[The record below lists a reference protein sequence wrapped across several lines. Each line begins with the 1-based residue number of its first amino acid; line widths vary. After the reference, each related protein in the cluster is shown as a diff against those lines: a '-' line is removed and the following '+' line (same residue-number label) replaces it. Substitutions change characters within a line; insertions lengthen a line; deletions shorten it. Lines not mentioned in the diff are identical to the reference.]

1 MKARRPYVPRVLDTL
16 IQADLTSAGAVVI
29 EGPKACGKTETARQH
44 AASEIRLDVDETAT
58 ELVRIS
64 PQLVLDGA
72 TPRLLDEWQIEP
84 RIWNVVRRAVDDRQ
98 ETGQFLLTGSATPQP
113 DARRHSG
120 AGRMARVRM
129 RPMSLW
135 ESGES
140 TGDVSLAGLFDGT
153 PAQGRTEV
161 ALPDYADLIV
171 RGGWPE
177 LVVKKAARPERFVR
191 SYIENVIEHA
201 IPATMGTRYD
211 PFRLQRFLHAYAQ
224 FSAHTAPLNKI
235 ISRIVGEDSPVA
247 GRDRTL
253 TWNTADAYSDAA
265 HRLMILADLPAWSP
279 RLRSRTRLA
288 GLSKRHLIDPSLAAS
303 LLGANPKRL
312 LTDPNTLG
320 YLFESLVARDVQ
332 VYAQTIDA
340 RVFHYRERNGDLE
353 ADLIVEKPDG
363 SWIGVEVKLGAHAVD
378 DAALALRRLAER
390 RIARPPETLAVI
402 TATEY
407 AYQRPDGVHVIP
419 LATLKP

>member
-1 MKARRPYVPRVLDTL
+1 MKVLLVPQRPTRRPTVKARRPYVPRVLDTL

-211 PFRLQRFLHAYAQ
+211 PFRLQRFL
-224 FSAHTAPLNKI
+224 
-235 ISRIVGEDSPVA
+235 
-247 GRDRTL
+247 
-253 TWNTADAYSDAA
+253 
-265 HRLMILADLPAWSP
+265 
-279 RLRSRTRLA
+279 
-288 GLSKRHLIDPSLAAS
+288 
-303 LLGANPKRL
+303 
-312 LTDPNTLG
+312 
-320 YLFESLVARDVQ
+320 
-332 VYAQTIDA
+332 
-340 RVFHYRERNGDLE
+340 
-353 ADLIVEKPDG
+353 
-363 SWIGVEVKLGAHAVD
+363 
-378 DAALALRRLAER
+378 
-390 RIARPPETLAVI
+390 
-402 TATEY
+402 
-407 AYQRPDGVHVIP
+407 
-419 LATLKP
+419 

>member
-1 MKARRPYVPRVLDTL
+1 MAARRSYVPRVVDAV

-44 AASEIRLDVDETAT
+44 ATSEVRLDIDETAA
-58 ELVRIS
+58 ELVRLN
-64 PQLVLDGA
+64 PQLVLDGP
-72 TPRLLDEWQIEP
+72 TPRLIDEWQIEP
-84 RIWNVVRRAVDDRQ
+84 RVWNAVRRAVDDRR

-140 TGDVSLAGLFDGT
+140 TGDVSLTALFNGT
-153 PAQGRTEV
+153 PAAGRSNVDLTE
-161 ALPDYADLIV
+161 YADLIV

-177 LVVKKAARPERFVR
+177 LVVGTATRPERFVR
-191 SYIENVIEHA
+191 NYIDYAIEQA
-201 IPATMGTRYD
+201 IPATTGTRHD
-211 PFRLQRFLHAYAQ
+211 PLRLQRFLHAYAQ
-224 FSAHTAPLNKI
+224 LSAQTAPLNKI
-235 ISRIVGEDSPVA
+235 VSRVVGEDSPIA

-253 TWNTADAYSDAA
+253 TWNTADAYFDAA
-265 HRLMILADLPAWSP
+265 QRLMILADLPAWNP
-279 RLRSRTRLA
+279 ELRSRTRLA
-288 GLSKRHLIDPSLAAS
+288 GLSKRHLIDPSLAAA
-303 LLGANPKRL
+303 LLGANTKRL

-340 RVFHYRERNGDLE
+340 QVFHYRERNGDLE
-353 ADLIVEKPDG
+353 ADIIIERPDG
-363 SWIGVEVKLGAHAVD
+363 TWLGIEVKLGAHAVD
-378 DAALALRRLAER
+378 EAAAALRNLAER
-390 RIARPPETLAVI
+390 RIAQPPQALAII

-407 AYQRPDGVHVIP
+407 AYQRPDGVNVIP
-419 LATLKP
+419 LATLKS